1 MIDIVSY
8 INIQVI
14 RCNDFHQVFNVF
26 RVFFHRCKCGNCGIQ
41 LLTNGNECYCCCELE
56 GCEEAMN
63 SEEVLQDLKAEG
75 VQNAKC
81 VTQHPGFNPVCLQK
95 WSLKLAADKYKTKNN
110 DKYSQMATQERLDN
124 F

>member
-1 MIDIVSY
+1 
-8 INIQVI
+8 
-14 RCNDFHQVFNVF
+14 
-26 RVFFHRCKCGNCGIQ
+26 
-41 LLTNGNECYCCCELE
+41 
-56 GCEEAMN
+56 MN

-110 DKYSQMATQERLDN
+110 DKYSQMATQEWLDN